1 MRHEGTW
8 LTWPHSHTYGKTYAE
23 EIEPIWIQMAATL
36 SQDES
41 VHIVAYDENLK
52 QHIED
57 TLEKNNANMDQIDF
71 VIAPSDDVWIL
82 DTGPIFVKYEKGQLA
97 IMNFSFDG
105 WGKKMPYTKDNLIP
119 QAVSKQ
125 KNFPIIDASD
135 LVMEGGSM
143 EISADGT
150 LMATK
155 SSVVSNNRNAS
166 LTQTQ
171 VEDLLKK
178 YLGVKRFIW
187 LDGVLDE
194 DITDAHIDGFARFLD
209 KDTILTVPEDD
220 FYDLFEGISEKD
232 YDLLHSATNA
242 NGNPYRIIAI
252 PLTKNNVRGLDYK
265 GSYLN
270 YYVDNQSVL
279 LPVYEDPNDEVAVH
293 IMKELFPEKTIV
305 PIDVRAL
312 YKNGGNDSLC
322 YTTTAVGLKSDDL
335 FLKVLIF
342 YRT

>member
-1 MRHEGTW
+1 
-8 LTWPHSHTYGKTYAE
+8 
-23 EIEPIWIQMAATL
+23 
-36 SQDES
+36 
-41 VHIVAYDENLK
+41 
-52 QHIED
+52 
-57 TLEKNNANMDQIDF
+57 
-71 VIAPSDDVWIL
+71 
-82 DTGPIFVKYEKGQLA
+82 
-97 IMNFSFDG
+97 
-105 WGKKMPYTKDNLIP
+105 MPYTKDNQIP
-119 QAVSKQ
+119 QSVAEQ
-125 KNFPIIDASD
+125 KNIPIIDASD

-178 YLGVKRFIW
+178 YLGVNRFIW

-232 YDLLHSATNA
+232 YDLLHSKTNA
-242 NGNPYRIIAI
+242 NGNPYQIIEI
-252 PLTKNNVRGLDYK
+252 LLTKNNVRGLDYK

-270 YYVDNQSVL
+270 YYV
-279 LPVYEDPNDEVAVH
+279 
-293 IMKELFPEKTIV
+293 
-305 PIDVRAL
+305 
-312 YKNGGNDSLC
+312 GN
-322 YTTTAVGLKSDDL
+322 
-335 FLKVLIF
+335 
-342 YRT
+342 

>member
-1 MRHEGTW
+1 MDGVKRC
-8 LTWPHSHTYGKTYAE
+8 
-23 EIEPIWIQMAATL
+23 PIQRIIKFHNRYL
-36 SQDES
+36 
-41 VHIVAYDENLK
+41 NK
-52 QHIED
+52 
-57 TLEKNNANMDQIDF
+57 
-71 VIAPSDDVWIL
+71 
-82 DTGPIFVKYEKGQLA
+82 
-97 IMNFSFDG
+97 
-105 WGKKMPYTKDNLIP
+105 
-119 QAVSKQ
+119 
-125 KNFPIIDASD
+125 KNFPIIDVSY

-187 LDGVLDE
+187 LNGVLDE
-194 DITDAHIDGFARFLD
+194 DITDAHIDGFACFLD
-209 KDTILTVPEDD
+209 KDTILTVPEDY

-242 NGNPYRIIAI
+242 NGNPYQIIEI

-270 YYVDNQSVL
+270 YYVGNQSVL

-293 IMKELFPEKTIV
+293 IMKELFPDKTIV

-312 YKNGGNDSLC
+312 YKNGGMIHCVTQQQPL
-322 YTTTAVGLKSDDL
+322 V
-335 FLKVLIF
+335 
-342 YRT
+342 

>member
-1 MRHEGTW
+1 
-8 LTWPHSHTYGKTYAE
+8 
-23 EIEPIWIQMAATL
+23 MAATL

-41 VHIVAYDENLK
+41 VHIVAYEENLK

-57 TLEKNNANMDQIDF
+57 TLEKNNADMNQIDF
-71 VIAPSDDVWIL
+71 VIAPSDDVWIR
-82 DTGPIFVKYEKGQLA
+82 DTGPIFVKDEKGQLA

-105 WGKKMPYTKDNLIP
+105 WGKKMPY
-119 QAVSKQ
+119 
-125 KNFPIIDASD
+125 PIIDASD

-242 NGNPYRIIAI
+242 NGNPYRIIEI

-270 YYVDNQSVL
+270 YYVGKQSVL

-293 IMKELFPEKTIV
+293 IMKEFFPDKTIV

-312 YKNGGNDSLC
+312 YKNGGMIHCVTQQQPL
-322 YTTTAVGLKSDDL
+322 V
-335 FLKVLIF
+335 
-342 YRT
+342 